1 MLATVPSLFYHDGSA
16 LCHLRFFE
24 TKTPLKVA
32 PLGENPQNRSQ
43 NCGCG
48 CLRPLLIPRLRSFF
62 SCVPFAEGGPQHL
75 SGAIVVSVDSLTW
88 VAMASAALRPST
100 IATKYFTLLSAPDTC
115 LMHPALKF
123 EL

>member
-1 MLATVPSLFYHDGSA
+1 MAVLFAICVSLKQRPLSKLRHSAKTPKTDPKIAGVAAFDHSLFLGCVPFSA
-16 LCHLRFFE
+16 
-24 TKTPLKVA
+24 V
-32 PLGENPQNRSQ
+32 S
-43 NCGCG
+43 
-48 CLRPLLIPRLRSFF
+48 
-62 SCVPFAEGGPQHL
+62 PFAEGGPQHL